1 LFARK
6 GKVHVKVK
14 GFHMKKKQKYKESD
28 AEWNI
33 LKNICPSKILCHE

>member
-14 GFHMKKKQKYKESD
+14 GFHMKKKQKFKESE

-33 LKNICPSKILCHE
+33 LKNIYPSKILCHE